1 MKGSGKTTLG
11 DCCEIVMGQAPEGSA
26 YGPLGSDWPL
36 IAGAGDFGEGVPA
49 PKKSTSIAPKLTRR
63 GDIILAIR
71 ASIGEIVLSDGIYCL
86 GRGVA
91 ALRAAEGL
99 DPAYLRHWVTHARPV
114 LESKARGATFKQVD
128 RTAIAELEL
137 ELPRVAEQRRIAEIL
152 DQADALRAKR
162 RAALEQVDGLTQA
175 IFLEMF
181 GDPVA
186 NPRRW
191 PEEARLGDVAEIVSG
206 VTKGRPLKGRSARAV
221 PYLAV
226 SNVQDRHLDLEVVK
240 EIEATED
247 EIRLYR
253 LRRNDLLLTEGGD
266 PDKLGRGTVWAE
278 ELPEC
283 IHQNHI
289 FRVRADDKVIRP
301 VFLSWLVG
309 SARGK
314 KYFLRSAKQTTG
326 IASINMTQLR
336 GFPLLLPPMVLQ
348 DAFARRAAAVDK
360 LKASHRASLAHL
372 DALFASLQHR
382 AFRGEL

>member
-1 MKGSGKTTLG
+1 MKGSGRTTLG

-26 YGPLGSDWPL
+26 YGPLGRGWPL

-49 PKKSTSIAPKLTRR
+49 PKKSTSIAPKLSRP

-99 DPAYLRHWVTHARPV
+99 DSAYLRHWLTHARPL

-137 ELPRVAEQRRIAEIL
+137 ELLPVAEQRRVAEIL

-162 RAALEQVDGLTQA
+162 RAALAQVDGLTQA

-181 GDPVA
+181 GDPA
-186 NPRRW
+186 TNPRRL
-191 PEEARLGDVAEIVSG
+191 PSESLGTLIKVRSGEFLPAASMAPNGTFAVLGGNGVNGYHDEFLFEEQQIVIGRVGVYCGCVHVSPQNSWITDNALYVSERSDRLEFVYLASALTFARLNQYASQSGQPLVSG
-206 VTKGRPLKGRSARAV
+206 ARIYPVEILVPPLHLQRQFASRAV
-221 PYLAV
+221 
-226 SNVQDRHLDLEVVK
+226 
-240 EIEATED
+240 
-247 EIRLYR
+247 
-253 LRRNDLLLTEGGD
+253 
-266 PDKLGRGTVWAE
+266 
-278 ELPEC
+278 
-283 IHQNHI
+283 
-289 FRVRADDKVIRP
+289 
-301 VFLSWLVG
+301 
-309 SARGK
+309 
-314 KYFLRSAKQTTG
+314 
-326 IASINMTQLR
+326 
-336 GFPLLLPPMVLQ
+336 
-348 DAFARRAAAVDK
+348 AVDK
-360 LKASHRASLAHL
+360 LKASHRASLAQI